1 MDVILKQDV
10 QKLGYAD
17 DVVKVKNGYG
27 RNYLIPQG
35 MAILA
40 TETNKKVLAE
50 NLKQRAFKAEKI
62 KKEAEV
68 IAAKLNGITVKI
80 GAKVSSTGK
89 IFGSVTNIQLAEAI
103 KEQFNHEVDRKKI
116 IFKNEHVKEVGTY
129 DATIRIHKEIEANFQ
144 FEVVGE

>member
-1 MDVILKQDV
+1 MEVILLQDV
-10 QKLGYAD
+10 AKLGYAD
-17 DVVKVKNGYG
+17 ELVKVKNGYG

-35 MAILA
+35 HAILA

-50 NLKQRAFKAEKI
+50 NLKQRAFKEEKI
-62 KKEAEV
+62 KKEAE
-68 IAAKLNGITVKI
+68 ALASKLNGITVKI

-103 KEQFNHEVDRKKI
+103 KEQFNYEVERKKI
-116 IFKNEHVKEVGTY
+116 LFKNDHVKEVGTY
-129 DATIRIHKEIEANFQ
+129 DATLRIYKEIEATFK

>member
-1 MDVILKQDV
+1 MEVILKQDV
-10 QKLGYAD
+10 QKLGYSD

-40 TETNKKVLAE
+40 TETNKKVLTE

-62 KKEAEV
+62 KKEAEI
-68 IAAKLNGITVKI
+68 IAAKLNGIVVKI

-116 IFKNEHVKEVGTY
+116 IFKNDHVKEVGIY
-129 DATIRIHKEIEANFQ
+129 DATIRIHKEIEASFQ